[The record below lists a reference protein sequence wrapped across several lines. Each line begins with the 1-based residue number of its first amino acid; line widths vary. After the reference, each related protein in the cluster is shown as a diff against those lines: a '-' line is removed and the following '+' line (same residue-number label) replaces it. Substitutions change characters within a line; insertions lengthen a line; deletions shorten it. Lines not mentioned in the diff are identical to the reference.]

1 MMRKHHYN
9 LCSSQRKD
17 KFAFVIDFSI
27 YTVNAQANINSYQN
41 LWQEAILFTIKV
53 LKLILSCFTFILN
66 QIYPAVYNIS
76 YQVSTVAISLLFQQ
90 K

>member
-27 YTVNAQANINSYQN
+27 YIVNAQANINLYQN
-41 LWQEAILFTIKV
+41 L
-53 LKLILSCFTFILN
+53 
-66 QIYPAVYNIS
+66 
-76 YQVSTVAISLLFQQ
+76 
-90 K
+90 